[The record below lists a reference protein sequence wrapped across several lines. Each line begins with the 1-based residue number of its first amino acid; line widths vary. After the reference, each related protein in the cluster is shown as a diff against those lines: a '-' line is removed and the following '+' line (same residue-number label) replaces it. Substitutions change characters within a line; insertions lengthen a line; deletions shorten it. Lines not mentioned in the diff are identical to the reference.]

1 MRDVIYGYKGRPG
14 NVLFAASLEVQPG
27 GLLLVSGP
35 PGSGRSTLLHLLHL
49 DFVAGGGRLEFDTG
63 GGAWL
68 PYHPT
73 TTDRYDMQQRMGF
86 ASPQSCIQSV
96 FFATLQENM
105 VCACAQAR
113 QPSVADC
120 QEAAALTGLDADV
133 AHLPDGYQTLVGEAS
148 RVDLS
153 IMARLLLLHRPLLVL
168 VDDADRFLTAVPRL
182 PEVVAR
188 LRQQGAAVLLTATAS
203 TVDGLRAALPPD
215 VQCLVLDGGRLKP
228 AA

>member
-1 MRDVIYGYKGRPG
+1 
-14 NVLFAASLEVQPG
+14 
-27 GLLLVSGP
+27 
-35 PGSGRSTLLHLLHL
+35 
-49 DFVAGGGRLEFDTG
+49 
-63 GGAWL
+63 
-68 PYHPT
+68 
-73 TTDRYDMQQRMGF
+73 
-86 ASPQSCIQSV
+86 
-96 FFATLQENM
+96 
-105 VCACAQAR
+105 
-113 QPSVADC
+113 
-120 QEAAALTGLDADV
+120 
-133 AHLPDGYQTLVGEAS
+133 
-148 RVDLS
+148 VDLS